1 MLLHCQIKFG
11 INGLVGGLTAGIG
24 PAASEASRF
33 SKLILNNLDKI
44 LLVSGSS
51 LTSFFNFESGKFSTN
66 DFKEAS
72 KEFIMD
78 IFMMSLSVKTGNFI
92 EKSNSICI
100 DQLFMESTVKTIAEE
115 IINGTYCNVISKGL
129 NSTLLDD
136 SNKEYIPSGSNPYV
150 WNPTIN
156 TPFNNNQYYLL
167 TNMLSLVY
175 ESE

>member
-1 MLLHCQIKFG
+1 MH
-11 INGLVGGLTAGIG
+11 
-24 PAASEASRF
+24 
-33 SKLILNNLDKI
+33 LNK
-44 LLVSGSS
+44 
-51 LTSFFNFESGKFSTN
+51 
-66 DFKEAS
+66 
-72 KEFIMD
+72 
-78 IFMMSLSVKTGNFI
+78 
-92 EKSNSICI
+92 
-100 DQLFMESTVKTIAEE
+100 ESTVKTIAEE